1 MITTTKMP
9 TADGPYLSSSSQV
22 TDGYVSVVQPATER
36 RKAIRE
42 RYGFDLTGDRILLE
56 DQLFSEE
63 TPGKWMGNGWDMDG
77 GCEFF
82 HVFPGCNMIP
92 HDSTTRPSISVWAWV
107 TFSGWLTPYD
117 FWAGTFI

>member
-1 MITTTKMP
+1 MP

-36 RKAIRE
+36 RKAVRE

-63 TPGKWMGNGWDMDG
+63 TPGKWMGYGWWMR
-77 GCEFF
+77 
-82 HVFPGCNMIP
+82 VFPCFARM
-92 HDSTTRPSISVWAWV
+92 
-107 TFSGWLTPYD
+107 
-117 FWAGTFI
+117 